1 MGLIGH
7 CQTRGADHKA
17 KAVRVESRDKEH
29 THYGRSK
36 PSPNNNNEVIAPD
49 YMRRHSHI
57 AQPMFWKILDLM
69 KSSAPWLAPLPILL
83 CPLALSHSSEVPLL
97 SLTVLG
103 YDLSISE

>member
-49 YMRRHSHI
+49 YMRRHTHI
-57 AQPMFWKILDLM
+57 AQPMF
-69 KSSAPWLAPLPILL
+69 
-83 CPLALSHSSEVPLL
+83 
-97 SLTVLG
+97 
-103 YDLSISE
+103 